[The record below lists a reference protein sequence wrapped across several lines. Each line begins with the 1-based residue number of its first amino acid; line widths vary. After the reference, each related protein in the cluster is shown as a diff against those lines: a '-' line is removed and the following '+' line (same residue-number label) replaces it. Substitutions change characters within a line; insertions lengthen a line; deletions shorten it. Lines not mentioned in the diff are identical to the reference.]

1 MAHEA
6 FKNEPETDFTLAEN
20 ADAFRAALADV
31 ASKLGASYPMIIDG
45 KQETGGDDFAS
56 INPADPQ
63 QVIGRFP
70 RADVETAVRALEA
83 ADRAFPEWSRV
94 SPKERAEYLFR
105 AAEQVRKRRHEFS
118 AWMVYEV
125 GKSWAEADGETAEIV
140 DLMSY
145 YAHQMID
152 LAGSQT
158 STLAQLPDEKTDFF
172 YIPLGA
178 GVVISP
184 WNFPLALTFGMATA
198 ALVAGNTL
206 VVKPASTSPTSVYLF
221 TQMLQDL
228 GLPPGVL
235 NLVTGSGGV
244 VGNALVDHPRTR
256 FVAFTGSMEVGVGI
270 HERAAKISS
279 GQVWIKRTV
288 LEMGGKNAVVVDREA
303 DLDAAAEG
311 VVTSAFSFQGQKC
324 SAGSRAIID
333 EAIYDEFVDKL
344 VDGAKR
350 LQVGNP
356 TEVSVDL
363 GPVIDKTAFESIL
376 EFIEIGKKEGNL
388 LLGGDR
394 EEGEGYFIQPTI
406 IADVSPD
413 ATIAQ
418 EEIFGPVLAC
428 IKAKDYDDALRI
440 ANGTRYGLTGSV
452 YSTNREKLERAR
464 REFHVGNLYFN
475 RKSTGALMGVH
486 PFGGFNMSGTD
497 SKAGGPDYLLLF
509 SQGKAVGQKIS

>member
-1 MAHEA
+1 M
-6 FKNEPETDFTLAEN
+6 
-20 ADAFRAALADV
+20 
-31 ASKLGASYPMIIDG
+31 
-45 KQETGGDDFAS
+45 
-56 INPADPQ
+56 
-63 QVIGRFP
+63 
-70 RADVETAVRALEA
+70 
-83 ADRAFPEWSRV
+83 
-94 SPKERAEYLFR
+94 
-105 AAEQVRKRRHEFS
+105 
-118 AWMVYEV
+118 
-125 GKSWAEADGETAEIV
+125 
-140 DLMSY
+140 
-145 YAHQMID
+145 
-152 LAGSQT
+152 
-158 STLAQLPDEKTDFF
+158 
-172 YIPLGA
+172 
-178 GVVISP
+178 ISP

-428 IKAKDYDDALRI
+428 IKAKDYDDALRNRQRHEVWSDRLGLQPPTERSWNEPGASSTLATFTSI
-440 ANGTRYGLTGSV
+440 VSRRVLSWGFIPLAASTCPARIPRRAGLT
-452 YSTNREKLERAR
+452 TCFCFRKAR
-464 REFHVGNLYFN
+464 RLA
-475 RKSTGALMGVH
+475 K
-486 PFGGFNMSGTD
+486 
-497 SKAGGPDYLLLF
+497 
-509 SQGKAVGQKIS
+509 KIS

>member
-6 FKNEPETDFTLAEN
+6 FKNEPETDFTLPEN

-70 RADVETAVRALEA
+70 RADAETAVRALEA

-94 SPKERAEYLFR
+94 PPKERAEYLFR

-145 YAHQMID
+145 YARQMID

-244 VGNALVDHPRTR
+244 VGNGLVDHPRTR
-256 FVAFTGSMEVGVGI
+256 FVAFTGSKEVGVGI

-279 GQVWIKRTV
+279 GQIWIKRTV

-311 VVTSAFSFQGQKC
+311 VLTSAFSFQGQKC

-356 TEVSVDL
+356 TEFSVDL
-363 GPVIDKTAFESIL
+363 GPVIDKSAFESIL
-376 EFIEIGKKEGNL
+376 EFIEIGKKEGKL
-388 LLGGDR
+388 LVGGDR

-418 EEIFGPVLAC
+418 EEIFGPVLTC
-428 IKAKDYDDALRI
+428 IKAGDYDDALRI

-452 YSTNREKLERAR
+452 YSTNQEKLERAR

-509 SQGKAVGQKIS
+509 LQGKAVGQKIS

>member
-1 MAHEA
+1 
-6 FKNEPETDFTLAEN
+6 
-20 ADAFRAALADV
+20 
-31 ASKLGASYPMIIDG
+31 
-45 KQETGGDDFAS
+45 
-56 INPADPQ
+56 
-63 QVIGRFP
+63 
-70 RADVETAVRALEA
+70 
-83 ADRAFPEWSRV
+83 
-94 SPKERAEYLFR
+94 
-105 AAEQVRKRRHEFS
+105 
-118 AWMVYEV
+118 
-125 GKSWAEADGETAEIV
+125 
-140 DLMSY
+140 
-145 YAHQMID
+145 
-152 LAGSQT
+152 
-158 STLAQLPDEKTDFF
+158 
-172 YIPLGA
+172 
-178 GVVISP
+178 
-184 WNFPLALTFGMATA
+184 MATA

-244 VGNALVDHPRTR
+244 VGNGLVDHPRTR
-256 FVAFTGSMEVGVGI
+256 FVAFTGSKEVGVGI

-279 GQVWIKRTV
+279 GQIWIKRTV

-311 VVTSAFSFQGQKC
+311 VLTSAFSFQGQKC

-356 TEVSVDL
+356 TEFSVDL
-363 GPVIDKTAFESIL
+363 GPVIDKSAFESIL
-376 EFIEIGKKEGNL
+376 EFIEIGKKEGKL
-388 LLGGDR
+388 LVGGDR

-418 EEIFGPVLAC
+418 EEIFGPVLTC
-428 IKAKDYDDALRI
+428 IKAGDYDDALRI

-452 YSTNREKLERAR
+452 YSTNQEKLERAR

-509 SQGKAVGQKIS
+509 LQGKAVGQKIS